1 MGNKECNNACPKVS
15 VGGQALIEGIMMKGP
30 KGTALSVRLP
40 NGEIET
46 EYKNVVPFI
55 MRHKWLNIPIIRGV
69 VAFADSMVEGYKCL
83 MDSAEKSGM
92 DLEEAEESKVEKF
105 LKKLLGKAFMPIICL
120 LTVLFA
126 LATAAGVYALVSGM
140 VTKESGLAFAG
151 SIAGTVVCGL
161 LFLYFGLIA
170 LANVGGA
177 AFKSAIG
184 IISMFLGVGLSIFL
198 FIYLPAFAFDIVDKY
213 IFVNKDISWWRPFF
227 EGVLKIAIFVLYIF
241 IVSRMKEIKRLF
253 MYHGAEHKTIFCY
266 EHGQELTV
274 ENVRKESR
282 FHPRCGTSF
291 LLISILVSVAVAI
304 ILGNVFP
311 ELTKNRALWVVIKI
325 LSVPVIMGIGYEFIK
340 LAGKKDNKFTRAL
353 SKPGLWMQRLTTK
366 EPEDDMIEVAIA
378 SVIAVIPD
386 YETTTEEKTTDSS
399 VAENQETE

>member
-1 MGNKECNNACPKVS
+1 MGKGCNNACPKVS

-40 NGEIET
+40 NNEIET
-46 EYKNVVPFI
+46 EYRDVVPFTL
-55 MRHKWLNIPIIRGV
+55 RHKWLNIPVIRGV

-92 DLEEAEESKVEKF
+92 DLEETEESKVEKF
-105 LKKLLGKAFMPIICL
+105 LKKGLGKAFMPIICL
-120 LTVLFA
+120 IVIIFA
-126 LATAAGVYALVSGM
+126 LAAAAGIYVLASGL
-140 VTKESGLAFAG
+140 VTKQSGFLFAG
-151 SIAGTVVCGL
+151 TIAGVVVCGV

-177 AFKSAIG
+177 AFKNAIG
-184 IISMFLGVGLSIFL
+184 IISMFLGLALSIFL
-198 FIYLPAFAFDIVDKY
+198 FVYLPSFAFDLVDDY
-213 IFVNKDISWWRPFF
+213 IFVNRDISSWKPFF
-227 EGVLKIAIFVLYIF
+227 EGFLKVAIFVLYIF
-241 IVSRMKEIKRLF
+241 LVSRMKEIKRLF

-291 LLISILVSVAVAI
+291 LLISILVGIFVAI
-304 ILGNVFP
+304 VISRIFP
-311 ELTKNRALWVVIKI
+311 TLTQNRALWVIVK
-325 LSVPVIMGIGYEFIK
+325 LLMVPIIMGIGYEFIK
-340 LAGKKDNKFTRAL
+340 LAGKHDNKFTRAL
-353 SKPGLWMQRLTTK
+353 SQPGLWMQRLTTK

-378 SVIAVIPD
+378 SVLAVIPND
-386 YETTTEEKTTDSS
+386 NEVSDEEIVDSD
-399 VAENQETE
+399 VVENSENE